1 MKKEE
6 ITKEEFVTKL
16 KLLII
21 KYDKSDLNKC
31 FTVKGGRGF
40 TYVLQKLLINEINDK
55 LVAPSE
61 GAIYLKPPSYL
72 VKGVFITDIGWVH
85 IEYDN
90 KFDSGFSREINQ
102 EIINGLPET
111 CYNGELFDN
120 ENKSLGFITVLKTV
134 PYQNLDD
141 LITNLKNTFSSL
153 IQDFEDY
160 KSTITNTI

>member
-16 KLLII
+16 KLLTI
-21 KYDKSDLNKC
+21 KYDKSNLDRR
-31 FTVKGGRGF
+31 FVVKGGRGF
-40 TYVLQKLLINEINDK
+40 TYVLQKLFTTNISAELVTTNDF
-55 LVAPSE
+55 
-61 GAIYLKPPSYL
+61 KPHSYFT
-72 VKGVFITDIGWVH
+72 KGVFITDVGWVR

-102 EIINGLPET
+102 EIINNLPET

-160 KSTITNTI
+160 KSTIKNTI